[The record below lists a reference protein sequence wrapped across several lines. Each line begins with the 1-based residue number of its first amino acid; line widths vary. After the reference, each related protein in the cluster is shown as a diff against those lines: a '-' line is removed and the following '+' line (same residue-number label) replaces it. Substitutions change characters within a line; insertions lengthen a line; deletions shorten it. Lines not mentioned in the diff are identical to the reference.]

1 VSGALPDDQSGARV
15 SGALPDQRPER
26 RRVVIDGRVQGVGFR
41 ASCAHRAVA
50 AGLTGWVRNL
60 PDGRVEAVFE
70 GPAGDVDSL
79 LRWCRTGP
87 PSAHVT
93 RVTSTEEPL
102 TSERGFT
109 IR

>member
-1 VSGALPDDQSGARV
+1 VSGAI
-15 SGALPDQRPER
+15 PDQRPER

-41 ASCAHRAVA
+41 ASCALRAEA
-50 AGLTGWVRNL
+50 AGLAGWVRNL
-60 PDGRVEAVFE
+60 PDGQVEAVFE
-70 GPAGDVDSL
+70 GSAEDVAAL
-79 LRWCRTGP
+79 LGWCRIGP

-109 IR
+109 VR